1 MCLTLPAVIGV
12 LSVLL
17 VGEYLRNIPRVCHLY
32 SQTPILT
39 PFNVLLSTSGF
50 YLLRLYLTLALCEIE
65 HAQDQQ
71 EK

>member
-32 SQTPILT
+32 SQLPILT
-39 PFNVLLSTSGF
+39 PFNVLFQLQASIC
-50 YLLRLYLTLALCEIE
+50 RLYLTLALCEQE